1 MRVDEH
7 GFCACRKLRLA
18 QAAEA
23 NMQYFIDLAEERDQ
37 QCKALRAQLA
47 QTQRQ
52 PPAPY
57 ASVLRLRVSFFLERK
72 LGKWSETVTG
82 WWAGLCMLRR

>member
-1 MRVDEH
+1 MDEH

-47 QTQRQ
+47 QTQQQ

-57 ASVLRLRVSFFLERK
+57 ASVHCLHDSLLFRASHDEC
-72 LGKWSETVTG
+72 GTG
-82 WWAGLCMLRR
+82 LRR

>member
-1 MRVDEH
+1 
-7 GFCACRKLRLA
+7 
-18 QAAEA
+18 
-23 NMQYFIDLAEERDQ
+23 MQYFIDLAEERDQ

-47 QTQRQ
+47 QTQQQ

-72 LGKWSETVTG
+72 WGTFMV
-82 WWAGLCMLRR
+82 

>member
-1 MRVDEH
+1 MDEH

-47 QTQRQ
+47 QTQAQ
-52 PPAPY
+52 TTPAPY
-57 ASVLRLRVSFFLERK
+57 ASVLRLHVSFFLLVRQWEN
-72 LGKWSETVTG
+72 G
-82 WWAGLCMLRR
+82 LRR

>member
-1 MRVDEH
+1 
-7 GFCACRKLRLA
+7 
-18 QAAEA
+18 
-23 NMQYFIDLAEERDQ
+23 MQYFIDLAEERDQ

-57 ASVLRLRVSFFLERK
+57 ASVLRLRVSFFF
-72 LGKWSETVTG
+72 LGTKMG
-82 WWAGLCMLRR
+82 NIHGLRR